1 MTQHVNTQVAYNFDR
16 NRCAAARKAAK
27 VIKLKTQKGSERS
40 KGRQHP
46 TFEETE
52 RQAESVK
59 RLIGPERSH
68 HGSLIG
74 QTPYPMSRLMPKK
87 SKKAKKAKKEKKA
100 VIKAAVKAAKKAA
113 KKAFKQGGNVK
124 SKKRRRSE
132 KIDCET
138 DS

>member
-1 MTQHVNTQVAYNFDR
+1 VAYGFDR

-59 RLIGPERSH
+59 RLIGPERSP

-74 QTPYPMSRLMPKK
+74 QTPYPMEPTNAYEKQEGQKGQKGKEGPYKSRCEGSEESREEGLQTRWERKK
-87 SKKAKKAKKEKKA
+87 
-100 VIKAAVKAAKKAA
+100 
-113 KKAFKQGGNVK
+113 
-124 SKKRRRSE
+124 
-132 KIDCET
+132 
-138 DS
+138 